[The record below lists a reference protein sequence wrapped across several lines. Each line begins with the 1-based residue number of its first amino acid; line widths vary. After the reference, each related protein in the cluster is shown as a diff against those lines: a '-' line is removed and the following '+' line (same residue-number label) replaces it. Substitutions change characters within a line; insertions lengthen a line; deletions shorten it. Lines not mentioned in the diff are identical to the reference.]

1 MLASV
6 SGDGKALQIEGTA
19 CTKRLMPK
27 RASFGKK
34 KKRVDKNEFG
44 KGGQRR
50 RGHEST
56 SKPCKILNRE
66 GKRSELHFKSSL

>member
-27 RASFGKK
+27 RASFGGKK
-34 KKRVDKNEFG
+34 KEWTKMNLGREA
-44 KGGQRR
+44 
-50 RGHEST
+50 RGA
-56 SKPCKILNRE
+56 E
-66 GKRSELHFKSSL
+66 GMRALASPGRF

>member
-34 KKRVDKNEFG
+34 KKKS
-44 KGGQRR
+44 GQ
-50 RGHEST
+50 
-56 SKPCKILNRE
+56 K
-66 GKRSELHFKSSL
+66 